1 MPNSC
6 FQNLFLVT
14 CKETSDLELLPASSL
29 SVILGLHDRRKAVE
43 AQRWH
48 VTFVRYLII
57 LLLVV
62 LFVCLSNTLI
72 VLPRKLVRVNKIIV
86 HQNFSTHSHDI
97 ALLKLGKFLQIFLMW
112 IKVDCRRTRGPFQVS
127 SSVSSTNWRG
137 LSTQH
142 YGLCVW
148 WVCPASHDYLI
159 LLIIQI

>member
-1 MPNSC
+1 M
-6 FQNLFLVT
+6 
-14 CKETSDLELLPASSL
+14 PASSL

-43 AQRWH
+43 AQRWN
-48 VTFVRYLII
+48 VTFVQHFYLII

-62 LFVCLSNTLI
+62 LFVCPKLYLI

-127 SSVSSTNWRG
+127 SSVSSTSWRG

-148 WVCPASHDYLI
+148 WVCHANHDYLI
-159 LLIIQI
+159 LFIIQI

>member
-1 MPNSC
+1 M
-6 FQNLFLVT
+6 
-14 CKETSDLELLPASSL
+14 PASSL

-48 VTFVRYLII
+48 THFCPTLYQII
-57 LLLVV
+57 L
-62 LFVCLSNTLI
+62 LFVCLSFCLLFVCPTLYLI
-72 VLPRKLVRVNKIIV
+72 ALPRKLVRVNKIIV

-97 ALLKLGKFLQIFLMW
+97 ALLKLGKFPQFFLDVDQI
-112 IKVDCRRTRGPFQVS
+112 DCRGTRGPFQVS
-127 SSVSSTNWRG
+127 SSVSSTIWRG

-148 WVCPASHDYLI
+148 WVCLASHDYLI